1 MSQERLG
8 EDKTVTRT
16 FRISERA
23 FNALQDEAKH
33 QKVSMN
39 TLVNQVILSYTDF
52 DRYIKKLH
60 MLKISRPTFRK
71 VLEAAP
77 EDAIIQAGKAAG
89 SDVPKFFILAK
100 GGGLDLQGVLD
111 HLRDLGDYGN
121 VYEYEET
128 ARDGRRTITLGHELG
143 PKGTLFFAHYVQAV
157 FENIQ
162 MSPTF
167 TLGDNS
173 ITIEL

>member
-1 MSQERLG
+1 LG
-8 EDKTVTRT
+8 KDKTVTRT
-16 FRISERA
+16 FRISEGA
-23 FNALQDEAKH
+23 FNALQDEAKR
-33 QKVSMN
+33 QKISMN
-39 TLVNQVILSYTDF
+39 TLVNQVILSYANF
-52 DRYIKKLH
+52 DRYVKKFHL
-60 MLKISRPTFRK
+60 LKISRPTFKK

-89 SDVPKFFILAK
+89 SDVPRFFILAK
-100 GGGLDLQGVLD
+100 AGGLSLQGVLD

-121 VYEYEET
+121 LYEYEET
-128 ARDGRRTITLGHELG
+128 TQDRRRTITLGHELG
-143 PKGTLFFAHYVQAV
+143 PKGTLFIAHYVQAV